1 MRLPANFYLQAA
13 MADER
18 DELKLEL
25 DVNNLYQEEIFTDQ
39 KIGTIRRLTP
49 VKRDG
54 SPDAARPV
62 VFIGETSLMTP
73 AGTLPIN
80 FRLEAKDL
88 AGAAEQFS
96 AAANKA
102 IQETMEQLRELRR
115 QAASSI
121 VVPDMSKGGM
131 GGLGGGGKI
140 QMP

>member
-1 MRLPANFYLQAA
+1 MAN
-13 MADER
+13 ER

-25 DVNNLYQEEIFTDQ
+25 DADNLYREEMFTDQ
-39 KIGTIRRLTP
+39 KIGSIRQLTP

-54 SPDAARPV
+54 SVDGARPV
-62 VFIGETSLMTP
+62 IFIGETSLMTP
-73 AGTLPIN
+73 AGTLPIH
-80 FRLEAKDL
+80 FKLEAANL
-88 AGAAEQFS
+88 ADAVGLFS
-96 AAANKA
+96 ATANQA

-121 VVPDMSKGGM
+121 VVPDMGKGGL

>member
-1 MRLPANFYLQAA
+1 MAN
-13 MADER
+13 ER

-25 DVNNLYQEEIFTDQ
+25 DADNLYKEDMFTDQ
-39 KIGTIRRLTP
+39 KIGSIRQLTP

-54 SPDAARPV
+54 STDTARPV
-62 VFIGETSLMTP
+62 LYIGETSLMTP
-73 AGTLPIN
+73 AGTLPIH
-80 FRLEAKDL
+80 FKLEAANL
-88 AGAAEQFS
+88 AEAVQRFS
-96 AAANKA
+96 ETANQA

-121 VVPDMSKGGM
+121 VVPDMGKGGL

>member
-1 MRLPANFYLQAA
+1 MQAV

-25 DVNNLYQEEIFTDQ
+25 DADNLYQEEIFTDQ

-54 SPDAARPV
+54 SAD
-62 VFIGETSLMTP
+62 
-73 AGTLPIN
+73 
-80 FRLEAKDL
+80 
-88 AGAAEQFS
+88 GASAVQQFS
-96 AAANKA
+96 ATANKA

-121 VVPDMSKGGM
+121 VVPDMGKGGM

-140 QMP
+140 QIP

>member
-1 MRLPANFYLQAA
+1 

-25 DVNNLYQEEIFTDQ
+25 DADNLYREEIFTDQ

-49 VKRDG
+49 MKRDG
-54 SPDAARPV
+54 SPDTARPV
-62 VFIGETSLMTP
+62 VYIGETSLMTP
-73 AGTLPIN
+73 AGTLPIH
-80 FRLEAKDL
+80 FRLEAADL
-88 AGAAEQFS
+88 AAAVQQFS
-96 AAANKA
+96 ATANKA

-121 VVPDMSKGGM
+121 VVPDMGKGGL

>member
-1 MRLPANFYLQAA
+1 MAN
-13 MADER
+13 ER

-25 DVNNLYQEEIFTDQ
+25 DADNLYREEMFTDQ
-39 KIGTIRRLTP
+39 KIGSIRQLTP

-54 SPDAARPV
+54 SVDAARPV
-62 VFIGETSLMTP
+62 LFIGETSLMTP
-73 AGTLPIN
+73 AGTLPIH
-80 FRLEAKDL
+80 FKLEAASL
-88 AGAAEQFS
+88 ADAVGLFS
-96 AAANKA
+96 ATANQA

-121 VVPDMSKGGM
+121 VVPDMGKGGL

>member
-1 MRLPANFYLQAA
+1 

-25 DVNNLYQEEIFTDQ
+25 DADNLYQEEIFTDH
-39 KIGTIRRLTP
+39 KVGTIRRLTP

-54 SPDAARPV
+54 SRDAARPV

-80 FRLEAKDL
+80 FRLEAADL
-88 AGAAEQFS
+88 AGAVEQFS
-96 AAANKA
+96 AAANRA

-121 VVPDMSKGGM
+121 VVPDMTKGGM
-131 GGLGGGGKI
+131 GGLGGGGGKI

>member
-1 MRLPANFYLQAA
+1 MAN
-13 MADER
+13 ER

-25 DVNNLYQEEIFTDQ
+25 DADNLYREEMYTDQ
-39 KIGTIRRLTP
+39 KIGSIRQLTP

-54 SPDAARPV
+54 SVDGERPV
-62 VFIGETSLMTP
+62 LFLGETSLMTP
-73 AGTLPIN
+73 AGTLPIH
-80 FRLEAKDL
+80 FKLEAASL
-88 AGAAEQFS
+88 ADAVGLFS
-96 AAANKA
+96 ATANRA

-121 VVPDMSKGGM
+121 VVPDMGKGGL